1 VPALSYTRGV
11 SDPNPPSVGD
21 VTTAGTSIQSKSI
34 GDAWLSICDLIMRR
48 GVAGHYDGL
57 AMREVIMATL
67 CIAEPRVNDD
77 VIHQYAD
84 SGRMAWMHDN
94 FSDHSVVEALGNA
107 DSYATRLRDYA
118 HSGRD
123 QITWVSQRLLGD
135 PTTRSAT
142 IATFQPLSDTS
153 YIPCVS
159 LLDFYLI
166 DGKLELAIYA
176 HSIDFGA
183 KGFANLVEL
192 ASLQEEVPSNVGAPV
207 GSLTMIIKSAH
218 IYDSDVEYM
227 RGVLSSRQ

>member
-1 VPALSYTRGV
+1 V
-11 SDPNPPSVGD
+11 SDPNPPSND
-21 VTTAGTSIQSKSI
+21 SSRSPAALHARTI
-34 GDAWLSICDLIMRR
+34 GDAWLEVSNLIMQN

-57 AMREVIMATL
+57 DMREVVMVTL
-67 CIAEPRVNDD
+67 CVAQPRANDD
-77 VIHQYAD
+77 IISHYAD
-84 SGRMAWMHDN
+84 GGRIAWMHDN
-94 FSDHSVVEALGNA
+94 FIDRSVVEALGNA

-123 QITWVSQRLLGD
+123 QIKWVSQRLRDD

-142 IATFQPLSDTS
+142 ITTFQPLSDTS

-159 LLDFYLI
+159 LLDFYLV
-166 DGKLELAIYA
+166 DGRLELAVYA

-192 ASLQEEVPSNVGAPV
+192 ASLQEEVADNVGAPL
-207 GSLTMIIKSAH
+207 GTLTMIIKSAH

>member
-1 VPALSYTRGV
+1 VNDAI
-11 SDPNPPSVGD
+11 PPSSERSASAAIHVE
-21 VTTAGTSIQSKSI
+21 TI
-34 GDAWLSICDLIMRR
+34 GDAWLAISDAILQHGD
-48 GVAGHYDGL
+48 ASHYDGL
-57 AMREVIMATL
+57 AMREIMMATL
-67 CIAEPRVNDD
+67 FVAAPQVNDD
-77 VIHQYAD
+77 IIGHYAD
-84 SGRMAWMHDN
+84 GARMAWMHNN

-123 QITWVSQRLLGD
+123 QIKWVSQRLLDD

-142 IATFQPLSDTS
+142 ITTFQPLSDTS

-159 LLDFYLI
+159 LLDFYLL
-166 DGKLELAIYA
+166 DERLELTVYA

-192 ASLQEEVPSNVGAPV
+192 ASLQEEVAHNIGSSVGT
-207 GSLTMIIKSAH
+207 LTMIVKSAH

-227 RGVLSSRQ
+227 LGVLSSRH